1 MTWKDIKLAT
11 LQKMFAA
18 EGANIPN
25 DDAAEEYVAG
35 MPQVANEALQILSTA
50 GKYIVKKIEIAH
62 TPLPNVIA
70 ENIANKIHTV
80 IDDEM
85 DFEGEGARAYYFEF
99 LGKGTLE
106 VYVNGALVDTV
117 ALVSTTHF
125 TPYRGVISNADKE
138 KVVIKIKTAYSASIK
153 NIALYKVLFD
163 SADEVQTYGEKI
175 KYDLKKIADDFYCM
189 SSSEIYYEGENPR
202 YVRTNDYYQEANNIL
217 VLDRNMP
224 GNYTIY
230 YNAYPTQ
237 ITHETL
243 DEYELPLDPEVAVLL
258 PLYMA
263 SQLYKDDDAGIAT
276 TYRNEFEVARELL
289 IGTTPSPSAET
300 FVSESG
306 WW

>member
-18 EGANIPN
+18 DGVNIPT
-25 DDAAEEYVAG
+25 DDAAEEYLAG

-62 TPLPNVIA
+62 TPLPNLIA
-70 ENIANKIHTV
+70 DTIATRIHSV
-80 IDDEM
+80 IDGEVA
-85 DFEGEGARAYYFEF
+85 FEGDGARAYYFEF

-106 VYVNGALVDTV
+106 VYVGDALVEEV
-117 ALVSTTHF
+117 QLVSVTHF
-125 TPYRGVISNADKE
+125 APYRGLISNAGKE
-138 KVVIKIKTAYSASIK
+138 KVTVKVKTLYSASVK
-153 NIALYKVLFD
+153 NIALYNVLFD
-163 SADEVQTYGEKI
+163 EADEVQTFGEKI
-175 KYDLKKIADDFYCM
+175 KYDLKKLVDDFYCM
-189 SSSEIYYEGENPR
+189 NSSEIYYEGENPR
-202 YVRTNDYYQEANNIL
+202 YVKTNDYYQEANNIL

-230 YNAYPTQ
+230 YNAYPAQ
-237 ITHETL
+237 ITHETP
-243 DEYELPLDPEVAVLL
+243 DEYVLPLDPEVEVLL

-276 TYRNEFEVARELL
+276 TYRNEFEVARGLL
-289 IGTTPSPSAET
+289 TGTTPSPSAET

>member
-18 EGANIPN
+18 EGSNIPT
-25 DDAAEEYVAG
+25 DDAAEEYIAG

-62 TPLPNVIA
+62 TPLPNLIA

-80 IDDEM
+80 IDDAVEY
-85 DFEGEGARAYYFEF
+85 EGDGARAYYFEF

-106 VYVNGALVDTV
+106 VYVNGALVETV
-117 ALVSTTHF
+117 PLVSATHF
-125 TPYRGVISNADKE
+125 TPYRGVIDNADKE
-138 KVVIKIKTAYSASIK
+138 KVVIKIKTPYSASLK
-153 NIALYKVLFD
+153 NIALYRVLFD
-163 SADEVQTYGEKI
+163 TAEEVQTYGEKI
-175 KYDLKKIADDFYCM
+175 KYDLKQIADDFYCM
-189 SSSEIYYEGENPR
+189 NSNEIYYEGENPR
-202 YVRTNDYYQEANNIL
+202 YVRTNDYFQEANNIL
-217 VLDRNMP
+217 VLDRDMP

-230 YNAYPTQ
+230 YNAYPAS
-237 ITHETL
+237 ITHKTL

-276 TYRNEFEVARELL
+276 TYRNEFEVARGLL
-289 IGTTPSPSAET
+289 IGTTPSPSSEQ

>member
-18 EGANIPN
+18 EGKNIPT
-25 DDAAEEYVAG
+25 DDAAAEYIAG

-62 TPLPNVIA
+62 TPLPNLIA
-70 ENIANKIHTV
+70 ENIADKIHTV
-80 IDDEM
+80 IDDEVE
-85 DFEGEGARAYYFEF
+85 FEGDGARAYYFEF
-99 LGKGTLE
+99 LGRGTLE
-106 VYVNGALVDTV
+106 VYVNGALIETKG
-117 ALVSTTHF
+117 LVSATHF
-125 TPYRGVISNADKE
+125 APYRGTIRNTDKE
-138 KVVIKIKTAYSASIK
+138 KVAIKIKTAYSASIK
-153 NIALYKVLFD
+153 NIALYRVLFD
-163 SADEVQTYGEKI
+163 ADEEVQTYGEKI
-175 KYDLKKIADDFYCM
+175 KYDLKELLDDFYCM
-189 SSSEIYYEGENPR
+189 NSNEIYYEGENPR
-202 YVRTNDYYQEANNIL
+202 YVRTNDYYQEANNVL

-224 GNYTIY
+224 GNYTVY
-230 YNAYPTQ
+230 YNAYPAP

-276 TYRNEFEVARELL
+276 TYRNEFEVARGLL
-289 IGTTPSPSAET
+289 IGTTPSPSAEQ
-300 FVSESG
+300 FISESG